1 MAPLWFAP
9 AILALDGGTAEWG
22 QVALFL
28 VAVTIGMG
36 VAELAGTYSD
46 RDEDRLYGPTNPLVT
61 GELDDGTARKA
72 LIVQNIVAGSLGFAL
87 LLVTLNPSLV
97 IAMIVGWF
105 VGLSYSLPPFRF
117 KETVAA
123 PFFHSLGVALL
134 PVFAWLIV
142 EPSFTAR
149 NGFIIAFATFL
160 FLSSF
165 GFGIT
170 IKFRKTLLA
179 FGSGLIQVKQ
189 GSSLFDLGTVG
200 FKLKVRTA
208 TALEGITTLGAFALV
223 PIFWHLGIFDM
234 ALSVALLALPL
245 PLSVLAIAMRI
256 KDPVKN
262 GETSVWLLGLAW
274 VFVIL
279 SLLAVALAGAV
290 HWGYAVLSCA
300 LFLLVFSLLVRIV
313 HPWGCKAPSGRKIAT
328 DEALAFSVSAGR
340 SISHK

>member
-9 AILALDGGTAEWG
+9 TILALEGGTHEWG
-22 QVALFL
+22 RIALFI

-36 VAELAGTYSD
+36 VAEFAGSYSD
-46 RDEDRLYGPTNPLVT
+46 RDEDRLYGPTNPLVS
-61 GELDDGTARKA
+61 GELSAGTARKA
-72 LIVQNIVAGSLGFAL
+72 LIVQNIVAGALGFAL
-87 LLVTLNPSLV
+87 LLVTLNYSLI

-105 VGLSYSLPPFRF
+105 ICLSYSLPPFRF

-123 PFFHSLGVALL
+123 PFFHALGVALL

-179 FGSGLIQVKQ
+179 FGSGLIRVGRG
-189 GSSLFDLGTVG
+189 GSLYDLSTIG
-200 FKLKVRTA
+200 FKLKVKTA
-208 TALEGITTLGAFALV
+208 TALEATTTLGAFTLV

>member
-9 AILALDGGTAEWG
+9 TILALDGGIHEWG
-22 QVALFL
+22 RVALFL

-61 GELDDGTARKA
+61 GELDAGTARKA

-87 LLVTLNPSLV
+87 LLLTLNASLV

-105 VGLSYSLPPFRF
+105 VALSYSLPPFRF

-123 PFFHSLGVALL
+123 PFFHGLGVALL
-134 PVFAWLIV
+134 PIFAWLIV
-142 EPSFTAR
+142 EPSLTAK
-149 NGFIIAFATFL
+149 NGFIIAFAAFL

-165 GFGIT
+165 GFAIT
-170 IKFRKTLLA
+170 TKFRKTLLA
-179 FGSGLIQVKQ
+179 FSSGLIQVEP
-189 GSSLFDLGTVG
+189 GASVFDLSTVG
-200 FKLKVRTA
+200 LKLKVKTA
-208 TALEGITTLGAFALV
+208 IALEGIATLGAFVLV

-234 ALSVALLALPL
+234 ALSVALLALAL
-245 PLSVLAIAMRI
+245 PFSVLAIVMRI
-256 KDPVKN
+256 KDPVKH

-279 SLLAVALAGAV
+279 SLLAVAVASAI
-290 HWGYAVLSCA
+290 HWGFAILSCT
-300 LFLLVFSLLVRIV
+300 LFLLVFSLFVRIV
-313 HPWGCKAPSGRKIAT
+313 HPWGCKAPGGRKIAT
-328 DEALAFSVSAGR
+328 HEPLAFSVASGR
-340 SISHK
+340 DISHK